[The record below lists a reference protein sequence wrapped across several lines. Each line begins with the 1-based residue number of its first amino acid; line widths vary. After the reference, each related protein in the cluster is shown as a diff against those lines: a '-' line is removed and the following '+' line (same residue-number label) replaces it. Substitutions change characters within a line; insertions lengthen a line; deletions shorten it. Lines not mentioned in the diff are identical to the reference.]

1 MKKRLLALAL
11 SLLLALSLIP
21 AALAATGEAN
31 QAARELYE
39 MGLFQGTGTN
49 ADGTPNFAL
58 DRTMTRAEAVT
69 MLVRLLGKEAEAKA
83 GTWTTPFTDV
93 AAWAVPYVGYAYENG
108 LTKGVS
114 ATAFGGGD
122 TVTATQYLTF
132 VLRALGYD
140 SGSDFRWDAAWELS
154 DKLGFTSGQY
164 AAGGDF
170 LRGDAAIVSN
180 NALAVK
186 RKDSGTTLRET
197 LAKPAA
203 ETGAPEIKA
212 WYSVDAD
219 GRLWVETDMKAK
231 AGTTYGIVMR
241 VIYAD
246 GGTSNNGDE
255 VKGSSGNL
263 RFPWFVGE
271 IDLKEINISYV
282 DCLVFDRPGGRADF
296 FQRMEQ
302 NRWRFDETLKTLPE
316 PPAAQFRLENDVTVK
331 NEGESIRLTSLEL
344 NRDEAKGRETYI
356 PAAESLDRHLYALVY
371 AQGTQ
376 VKKAAVANVRNGA
389 LQFDRE
395 LDYFE
400 NVMSSGTFY
409 LTTCRYSVDGEGGVL
424 CARTVSNGLDWSF
437 EKE

>member
-1 MKKRLLALAL
+1 MKKRLLALGL
-11 SLLLALSLIP
+11 SVLLALSLFP

-186 RKDSGTTLRET
+186 LKDSGTTLRET
-197 LAKPAA
+197 LA
-203 ETGAPEIKA
+203 TQTPEVKA
-212 WYSVDAD
+212 WYSVDAE
-219 GRLWVETDMKAK
+219 GQLWVETNLKAR
-231 AGTTYGIVMR
+231 AGTDWDVVM
-241 VIYAD
+241 VA
-246 GGTSNNGDE
+246 
-255 VKGSSGNL
+255 VLSSGTPRYFGDLVYASSGTL
-263 RFPWFVGE
+263 RFPWSELESEQDEVTVA
-271 IDLKEINISYV
+271 YV
-282 DCLVFDRPGGRADF
+282 DCLVFDRPGARADF
-296 FQRMEQ
+296 YDSMEQ
-302 NRWRFDETLKTLPE
+302 HNWDFDETVKTFPE
-316 PPAAQFRLENDVTVK
+316 SPAVSFRLENDVILK
-331 NEGESIRLTSLEL
+331 NEGESIRLTSLEV
-344 NRDEAKGRETYI
+344 NRDEAGNTETYI
-356 PAAESLDRHLYALVY
+356 PAAEPLDRPVYYLFYARNGETLR
-371 AQGTQ
+371 
-376 VKKAAVANVRNGA
+376 AATASVSNGA
-389 LQFDRE
+389 LRFVIEE
-395 LDYFE
+395 LDYFKNE
-400 NVMSSGTFY
+400 SVSGTFY
-409 LTTCRYSVDGEGGVL
+409 LLTGRYSIDADGTIR
-424 CARTVSNGLDWSF
+424 CAWTTSNGLDYEFSGT
-437 EKE
+437 